1 MVIIV
6 FSLQNLRG
14 KSKII
19 LVYTQFKRIHFH
31 EFFGVLSLEPWNIF
45 LGGGLEGYAFW
56 HFQNPQKFL
65 GRLDSRISSSR
76 VLPHKPSKGEKE
88 QRVS

>member
-31 EFFGVLSLEPWNIF
+31 EFFGALSLELWDIF
-45 LGGGLEGYAFW
+45 REVDL
-56 HFQNPQKFL
+56 QNPQKFL